1 MRFVLSLFLIFI
13 CCVSGISQEG
23 INPFE
28 IQSRLDSVYQF
39 APEGE
44 SSSINIFDVQ
54 REDDRAVP
62 VGSSIIDNIENETDI
77 EKEMEES
84 TIVPQVGEDDV
95 GIDVDQAVNPFDVSH
110 IPIRKSKLKKEANAF
125 STKKE
130 VKKQHTSKEKG
141 SNAFL
146 FWLNLLTGFILAIVI
161 NTQRG
166 ALSKITKAITN
177 ENVLKLNYREEKKGK
192 NGYYLLLYFSFFVN
206 AAIFIYLVVY
216 QMNGIYGW
224 GVFQLIFLVVCG
236 VYLVRHLFLSAVS
249 KSFPIEK
256 EVSLYGFTI
265 QSFNLFIGILLIPMN
280 LIIAFGPENIA
291 VPLIYITLIII
302 GFLILLRSFRGLLIS
317 SRWISGNLFHFF
329 LYLCAFEILPILL
342 LIKVIGIF

>member
-1 MRFVLSLFLIFI
+1 MRFVLNIFLVLIF
-13 CCVSGISQEG
+13 CTSGFSQDG

-28 IQSRLDSVYQF
+28 IQSRLDSVYQST
-39 APEGE
+39 PGEE
-44 SSSINIFDVQ
+44 SSSTNIFDVQ
-54 REDDRAVP
+54 REDDPAKPLTFP
-62 VGSSIIDNIENETDI
+62 VDDEVEA
-77 EKEMEES
+77 EES
-84 TIVPQVGEDDV
+84 SIVPQVGEVFEDEKETV
-95 GIDVDQAVNPFDVSH
+95 IDEQAVNPFDVSH

-125 STKKE
+125 STKKVE
-130 VKKQHTSKEKG
+130 QKQNTNEKG

-177 ENVLKLNYREEKKGK
+177 ENVLKLNHREEKRGTKGH
-192 NGYYLLLYFSFFVN
+192 YLLLYFSFFVN
-206 AAIFIYLVVY
+206 AAIFIYLIAY
-216 QMNGIYGW
+216 QMNGLNGW
-224 GVFQLIFLVVCG
+224 SVFQTIFLGVCG
-236 VYLVRHLFLSAVS
+236 VYLVRHLFLSIVS

-291 VPLIYITLIII
+291 VPLIYVTLVII
-302 GFLILLRSFRGLLIS
+302 GLLILLRSFRGLLIS

-342 LIKVIGIF
+342 LIKVIGKY